1 MLAEMVV
8 MIDMRKKET
17 KMRARDKGSNNTER
31 NDPGDDVE
39 MVGIRKGWILE

>member
-8 MIDMRKKET
+8 VFDMRKKET

-39 MVGIRKGWILE
+39 MVGIRQG

>member
-39 MVGIRKGWILE
+39 MVGIRKGWIME

>member
-1 MLAEMVV
+1 MLEEMVV
-8 MIDMRKKET
+8 VFDMRKKET

-39 MVGIRKGWILE
+39 MVGIRQGWILE

>member
-39 MVGIRKGWILE
+39 MVGIRKG

>member
-1 MLAEMVV
+1 MLAEMSV
-8 MIDMRKKET
+8 MFDMRKKET
-17 KMRARDKGSNNTER
+17 KMRARDKGGNKTET

>member
-39 MVGIRKGWILE
+39 MVRIRKGWILE

>member
-8 MIDMRKKET
+8 MFDMRKKET

-31 NDPGDDVE
+31 NDPGDDGE
-39 MVGIRKGWILE
+39 MGGIRTG